1 MEEKKTFDKNSII
14 GFALVALILIWMMY
28 MNPTEDIVPEETK
41 TEQVESTP
49 KEKPSINNAKN
60 TPELAQG
67 SNSSLQD
74 SVKNELARREYGA
87 FAYSAIK
94 DFAKEDATTRIENEV
109 IELEVSN
116 KGGQVVEAKMKQH
129 DTYKG
134 DPVYLIKDDNA
145 DFNISFEANDG
156 RTYNTRDL
164 YFEPS
169 LSSENGNQTLSMKA
183 KVSEVEFLEFFYELK
198 PKDYMMNF
206 RIRSQGLSNIVS
218 SETAD
223 LSWEVKAFR
232 KSKSISY
239 ENRYTEIK
247 YLYENDKDDYT
258 GQGDEAVEEDEQI
271 EWIAFKQHFFTSVL
285 LTDTPFSS
293 GKMTSRNLVQDEQ
306 VDTLYTKNFLAEV
319 PLKLNN
325 GEFSESMN
333 WFHGPTDFKLLSEYE
348 RNLDEIVP
356 LGWGLF
362 GWINRY
368 VFIPFFGFLS
378 SSLPSYGLAIIVMTI
393 VVRIVL
399 SPVTY
404 KSYLSQAKMK
414 VLKPEINEINEK
426 YKDNAM
432 KKQQETMKLYSKTGV
447 SPLAGCIPALL
458 QIPVFYALFQF
469 FPSAFDLRQKG
480 FLWADDLSSYDVIF
494 EWDTY
499 IPLVSWAYGNHV
511 SLFPILASV
520 AIFFYTQMT
529 AGQNMQQSSQPG
541 MPNMKV
547 IMYFAPFVMLIF
559 FNNYASGLSLYYFI
573 SNLITIGIMLVI
585 KHVIIDDKKI
595 LAKIEEKK
603 KKPKKKKGKLGRK
616 FQEIMEQAAEQQKK
630 KQNEKENN
638 NKGGN
643 KKIDKK

>member
-14 GFALVALILIWMMY
+14 GFALIGLILIGVMY
-28 MNPTEDIVPEETK
+28 MNPNEDIVPEQDN
-41 TEQVESTP
+41 TEQVEANSSTDP
-49 KEKPSINNAKN
+49 VPTSKQ
-60 TPELAQG
+60 TPEISPEKGIA
-67 SNSSLQD
+67 SNLQD
-74 SVKNELARREYGA
+74 SVNSELAKRDYGA
-87 FAYSAIK
+87 FAYSALQ
-94 DFAKEDATTRIENEV
+94 DFAKDDAVTTIENEV
-109 IELEVSN
+109 IKLEISN
-116 KGGQVVEAKMKQH
+116 KGGQIVEAKMKQY

-134 DPVYLIKDDNA
+134 DPVYLIKDGNA
-145 DFNISFEANDG
+145 DFNIEFETNDG
-156 RTYNTRDL
+156 RVINTRDL
-164 YFEPS
+164 YFEPN
-169 LSSENGNQTLSMKA
+169 LTTENGNQVLTMRT
-183 KVSEVEFLEFFYELK
+183 KVSDLEFLEFYYGLESE
-198 PKDYMMNF
+198 DYMMNF
-206 RIRSQGLSNIVS
+206 GIRSQGLNSVISSNQ
-218 SETAD
+218 AN
-223 LSWEVKAFR
+223 LSWEVKVLR
-232 KSKSISY
+232 KAKSISY
-239 ENRYTEIK
+239 ENRYTEIV
-247 YLYENDKDDYT
+247 YLYEDEKDDYT
-258 GQGDEAVEEDEQI
+258 GQGDEAIEEDESI
-271 EWIAFKQHFFTSVL
+271 NWIAFKQHFFTSVL
-285 LTDTPFSS
+285 LTDTPFEK

-306 VDTLYTKNFLAEV
+306 IDTVYTKNFLAEV

-325 GEFSESMN
+325 GEFSETMN
-333 WFHGPTDFKLLSEYE
+333 WYHGPSDFDVLISYE
-348 RNLDEIVP
+348 RKLDEIVP

-368 VFIPFFGFLS
+368 IFIPFFGFLS
-378 SSLPSYGLAIIVMTI
+378 SNLPSYGLAIIVMTI

-399 SPVTY
+399 SPITY
-404 KSYLSQAKMK
+404 KSYVSQAKMK

-426 YKDNAM
+426 FKDNAM

-494 EWDTY
+494 EWDAY

-511 SLFPILASV
+511 SLFPILASI

-547 IMYFAPFVMLIF
+547 IMYFAPFIMLIF

-573 SNLITIGIMLVI
+573 SNLITIGIMLFI

-603 KKPKKKKGKLGRK
+603 KKPKKKKGKIGQK
-616 FQEIMEQAAEQQKK
+616 FQQIMEQAAEQQKK
-630 KQNEKENN
+630 KQE
-638 NKGGN
+638 
-643 KKIDKK
+643 DKK

>member
-1 MEEKKTFDKNSII
+1 MEDKKTFDKNSII
-14 GFALVALILIWMMY
+14 GFTLIGLILILFMY
-28 MNPTEDIVPEETK
+28 LNPTQEAIPEK
-41 TEQVESTP
+41 KSTEQVET
-49 KEKPSINNAKN
+49 
-60 TPELAQG
+60 TPEENPEVANTQSSPSPTKTTG
-67 SNSSLQD
+67 GSLQD
-74 SVKNELARREYGA
+74 SVNAELAKREYGA

-94 DFAKEDATTRIENEV
+94 EFAKDDAVTTIENEV
-109 IELEVSN
+109 LELKVSN
-116 KGGQVVEAKMKQH
+116 KGGQIVEARMKQH

-134 DPVYLIKDDNA
+134 DPVYLIKDGNA
-145 DFNISFEANDG
+145 SFNISFEATDG
-156 RTYNTRDL
+156 RTYNTSDL

-169 LSSENGNQTLSMKA
+169 LSTENGSQTLSMRA
-183 KVSEVEFLEFFYELK
+183 KVSDIEFLEFYYGLE
-198 PKDYMMNF
+198 PDDYMMNF
-206 RIRSQGLSNIVS
+206 GIRSQGLSSLIS
-218 SETAD
+218 SESAN
-223 LSWEVKAFR
+223 LSWEVKALR
-232 KSKSISY
+232 KAKSISY
-239 ENRYTEIK
+239 ENRYTEIV
-247 YLYENDKDDYT
+247 YLYEGDKDDYT
-258 GQGDEAVEEDEQI
+258 GQGDEAIEQDKLI
-271 EWIAFKQHFFTSVL
+271 EWVAFKQHFFTSIL
-285 LTDTPFSS
+285 LTDSPFSS

-306 VDTLYTKNFLAEV
+306 IDTLFTKNFLAEV
-319 PLKLNN
+319 PIKLNN

-333 WFHGPTDFKLLSEYE
+333 WYHGPSDFDILSSYE
-348 RNLDEIVP
+348 RQLDEIVP

-368 VFIPFFGFLS
+368 IFIPFFGFLS

-399 SPVTY
+399 SPITY

-480 FLWADDLSSYDVIF
+480 FLWAEDLSSYDVIY

-547 IMYFAPFVMLIF
+547 IMYFAPLVMLIF

-585 KHVIIDDKKI
+585 KHVIIDENKI

-603 KKPKKKKGKLGRK
+603 KKPKKKGRFGKK
-616 FQEIMEQAAEQQKK
+616 FQEIMDQAAEQQKK
-630 KQNEKENN
+630 KQGDKED
-638 NKGGN
+638 KKGN